1 MYLVLWGN
9 QSWYFP
15 HHPSQWWPYH
25 TQPSELTF
33 MTIRVWVSYM
43 VISRQLC
50 NICYHLEWIEAVT
63 NCTTW
68 PINSLGFNECHM
80 LDGLFS
86 LLLAESDLPHSAC
99 KLHFG
104 TLLCS
109 KWWIS
114 IQSVHSLFILLPTM
128 WIHVMLC
135 DPMWCSVTPCDAV
148 WPLVMLCGP
157 MWCCVTQPHVMLC
170 DPMWCCVCSLLSPC
184 RNVDLL
190 CSVKYNN
197 NLPDIPFD
205 PKFLTYPF
213 DSQRSAD
220 HYQLTNGHLRFFF
233 LLFWVI
239 SCKLSE
245 CRVYC

>member
-1 MYLVLWGN
+1 MNATCWMDCLVYCLQN
-9 QSWYFP
+9 LICLIQLANCI
-15 HHPSQWWPYH
+15 
-25 TQPSELTF
+25 SEH
-33 MTIRVWVSYM
+33 YYA
-43 VISRQLC
+43 Q
-50 NICYHLEWIEAVT
+50 N
-63 NCTTW
+63 
-68 PINSLGFNECHM
+68 
-80 LDGLFS
+80 DGLVS
-86 LLLAESDLPHSAC
+86 RVSIH
-99 KLHFG
+99 
-104 TLLCS
+104 CS
-109 KWWIS
+109 FCYPQCGS
-114 IQSVHSLFILLPTM
+114 M
-128 WIHVMLC
+128 WCCVTPCDAVWPHVMLC
-135 DPMWCSVTPCDAV
+135 DPLWCCVTPCDAVWPYVMLCDPTPCDAMWPHVMQCDPMWCCVTPCDAV

>member
-1 MYLVLWGN
+1 MNATCWMDCLVYCLQN
-9 QSWYFP
+9 LICLIQLANCI
-15 HHPSQWWPYH
+15 
-25 TQPSELTF
+25 SEH
-33 MTIRVWVSYM
+33 YYA
-43 VISRQLC
+43 Q
-50 NICYHLEWIEAVT
+50 N
-63 NCTTW
+63 
-68 PINSLGFNECHM
+68 
-80 LDGLFS
+80 DGLVS
-86 LLLAESDLPHSAC
+86 RVSIH
-99 KLHFG
+99 
-104 TLLCS
+104 CS
-109 KWWIS
+109 FCYPQCGS
-114 IQSVHSLFILLPTM
+114 
-128 WIHVMLC
+128 
-135 DPMWCSVTPCDAV
+135 MWCCVTPCDAV